1 VSSARTQTVGFVLHA
16 RPFRDSSRILE
27 LLTEAEGRTACL
39 YRGRGGACRAF
50 VRFELAWQGR
60 GELKTLSVMEEQ
72 AAFDLPPSRLACGFY
87 LNELALKLLP
97 RQIPLEGLMTEYGEA
112 LARLADPS
120 APLEPPLRRYELQLL
135 RHLGEG
141 LDSVD
146 TAALEP
152 GARYV
157 YEPQRGLRP
166 AQAAE
171 PSRWECVHGETL
183 RALLEDR
190 LESGRP
196 QQEAKRLLRGLL
208 DYHLQGRNILSRAL
222 FHAKPP
228 GDRPARGEVPKDES

>member
-16 RPFRDSSRILE
+16 RPFRDSSRVLE
-27 LLTEAEGRTACL
+27 LLTESEGRTACL

-97 RQIPLEGLMTEYGEA
+97 RQIPLDGLVAEYGEA

-120 APLEPPLRRYELQLL
+120 LPPESPLRRYELHLL

-141 LDSVD
+141 LDSLD

-152 GARYV
+152 GEYYV

-171 PSRWECVHGETL
+171 RSRRECVRGETL

-190 LESGRP
+190 LESGPP

-208 DYHLQGRNILSRAL
+208 DYHLHGRKILSRAL

-228 GDRPARGEVPKDES
+228 GHRPARGEALNDES